1 MQTVEVRSGNKYL
14 TIPVDEVDRYVAK
27 GYDVVDASGKVVVKS
42 IPSDINVLKAE
53 YSKALDEIKA
63 LKSKVVEL
71 QSELAE
77 LKAPKAAPEPE
88 EVEVEEVEVP
98 EVEIAGEPV
107 DEPPVLTSS
116 KTKSS
121 KSKSSK
127 KN

>member
-14 TIPVDEVDRYVAK
+14 TIPADEVDRYVAK
-27 GYDVVDASGKVVVKS
+27 GYDVVDASGNIVVKS

-63 LKSKVVEL
+63 LKS
-71 QSELAE
+71 ELAE
-77 LKAPKAAPEPE
+77 LKASKAPKAAPVKE
-88 EVEVEEVEVP
+88 EVKENES

-107 DEPPVLTSS
+107 VEPPVVV
-116 KTKSS
+116 TKSS
-121 KSKSSK
+121 KKSK